1 MKRRRAGFTLMEVIV
16 AITITALV
24 AAVAAASLRAGI
36 DVRERVM
43 FHRSTVDAEARATE
57 WLAMMLRHPADASAV
72 NEPLFIIGKTSTG
85 NDSVV
90 FVSKGVESTAGIGRM
105 WRVSVFADAS
115 GLHLH
120 SQPIVRQ
127 SDASGTAVAEM
138 ESVLPHITSFRA
150 EALNAASA
158 GREWLR
164 EWPVLRSVPVAVRFS
179 METADKT
186 SREPLVLQ
194 LQPLSAGGL

>member
-1 MKRRRAGFTLMEVIV
+1 MEVII

-43 FHRSTVDAEARATE
+43 SHRSTVDAEARATE

-72 NEPLFIIGKTSTG
+72 NEPLFSIGRTSSG

-90 FVSKGVESTAGIGRM
+90 FVSKGVESIAGIGRM
-105 WRVSVFADAS
+105 WRISVFADAS
-115 GLHLH
+115 GMHVH
-120 SQPIVRQ
+120 SQPLARQ
-127 SDASGTAVAEM
+127 SDVGGAAVAEM
-138 ESVLPHITSFRA
+138 ESILPHITSLRA
-150 EALNAASA
+150 EALNSAAGA
-158 GREWLR
+158 REWLR
-164 EWPVLRSVPVAVRFS
+164 EWPVLRSVPAAVKFTMGS
-179 METADKT
+179 ADK
-186 SREPLVLQ
+186 SAREPLVLQ